1 MLVLPMSSDEGHAEG
16 RRIVI
21 TGVTRGLGRALA
33 LRLAGMGHQVAGC
46 GRSKVRLEELRGR
59 LGDGHRVDL
68 VNVASSI
75 QVRTWAEK
83 VLESHGPPDLVINN
97 AGIINVNSPLW
108 EVPEEELGLV
118 VDVNLKGTYYVIR
131 NFLPAMLER
140 GSGVVVNFSSGWGR
154 STEAELAPYCATKW
168 AVEGLTRALSQ
179 ELPKGLAAVALNPGV
194 IHTDM
199 LESCFGQSAKS
210 YPGPEKWAERAAPFL
225 LTLGPEHN
233 GKSLTV
239 PGF

>member
-1 MLVLPMSSDEGHAEG
+1 MSSEG
-16 RRIVI
+16 RTVVL

-33 LRLAGMGHQVAGC
+33 VRLAGQGHRLAGC
-46 GRSKVRLEELRGR
+46 GRSRGKIEELRSL
-59 LGDGHRVDL
+59 LGDGHRFEV

-75 QVRTWAEK
+75 QVQTWAEK
-83 VLESHGPPDLVINN
+83 VLESHGPPDLLLNN
-97 AGIINVNSPLW
+97 AGVINANAPLW
-108 EVPEEELGLV
+108 QVPEEEFGLV
-118 VDVNLKGTYYVIR
+118 VDVNLKGTYHVIR

-154 STEAELAPYCATKW
+154 STASELAPYCATKW
-168 AVEGLTRALSQ
+168 AIEGLTRSLAE
-179 ELPKGLAAVALNPGV
+179 ELPRGVAAVALNPGV
-194 IHTDM
+194 IHTELLD
-199 LESCFGQSAKS
+199 SCYGQSAKS

-225 LTLGPEHN
+225 LSLGPEHN